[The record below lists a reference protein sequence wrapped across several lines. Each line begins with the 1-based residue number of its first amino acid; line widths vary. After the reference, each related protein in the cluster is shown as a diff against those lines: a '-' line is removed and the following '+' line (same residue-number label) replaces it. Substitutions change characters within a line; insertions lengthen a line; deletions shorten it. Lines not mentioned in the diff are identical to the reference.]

1 MIRLAIFDFDGT
13 LVDTITDVALCFNR
27 ALTACGFPTHPPSG
41 YPRFVGGNLETVIS
55 RLLPPDYCTAADIDR
70 VKQVYRPLYLEDA
83 KPNTR
88 PYPGILPLLAGM
100 AAQGIRLGVSTN
112 KAQPLTEAL
121 CDSLFL
127 PDTFAGII
135 GYDDA
140 HPSKPDPY
148 SVDALMAQCGVTAAE
163 TVYIGDGRTDLETAA
178 NAGVPCIFVTWGQG
192 YDVDPQEAGI
202 ALAVNAPEDIL
213 AWMIQQNGG
222 SLCNPS

>member
-27 ALTACGFPTHPPSG
+27 ALTTCGYPAHPTSL

-55 RLLPPDYCTAADIDR
+55 RMLPPDRCSTADIER
-70 VKQVYRPLYLEDA
+70 VVQVYRPLYLNDA
-83 KPNTR
+83 KPNTC
-88 PYPGILPLLAGM
+88 PYPGMLSLLTDM

-112 KAQPLTEAL
+112 KAQQLTEAL
-121 CDSLFL
+121 CDTLFP

-135 GYDDA
+135 GYDNA

-148 SVDALMAQCGVTAAE
+148 SVHALLEQCGVSAAE
-163 TVYIGDGRTDLETAA
+163 AVYIGDGRTDLETAA

-192 YDVDPQEAGI
+192 YDVNPQETGI
-202 ALAVNAPEDIL
+202 ALAADTPADIL
-213 AWMIQQNGG
+213 AWLRQQNGG
-222 SLCNPS
+222 SLCNPL